1 MQTLNYIEYW
11 REREA
16 QNMFGIGGGKK
27 KRKESVVYDE
37 NNIHFYNQK
46 KKIYDS
52 LQSYPF

>member
-37 NNIHFYNQK
+37 NNIHFYNQNK
-46 KKIYDS
+46 KKYDS